1 MSLQDGKLIKNFLL
15 QLRKKIFVFKC
26 QKVTEIRINR
36 NARSKDF
43 VVTANGSKWD
53 VARQLPAMPK
63 SATAVPEKYTICK
76 YRTIKGKETV
86 ATEDKKLLY

>member
-1 MSLQDGKLIKNFLL
+1 
-15 QLRKKIFVFKC
+15 
-26 QKVTEIRINR
+26 
-36 NARSKDF
+36 
-43 VVTANGSKWD
+43 
-53 VARQLPAMPK
+53 MPK